1 MIDVTEQ
8 HNTLLSAAA
17 ASGGGGDN
25 GVLAAR
31 WYTRAHGHQTAA
43 GI

>member
-17 ASGGGGDN
+17 AAGGDG

-31 WYTRAHGHQTAA
+31 LYTRAHGHQTAA